1 MGLPENNS
9 NTLSLK
15 SMLPVAPNEALTKG
29 ATYVGIDFGTSTTVV
44 SIASIVNGEQKI
56 KAFPIR
62 LTQIL
67 ADGTRYESE
76 KMPSV
81 IAWYN
86 KKLLVGEGASNLKYT
101 LTKGKDI
108 WYSFKME
115 LGEDLGA
122 KYYNSEVCDIEGI
135 KIRNPK
141 DCARILFMY
150 IRNLIDKYCA
160 DNGLSKN
167 VKYAVSIP
175 ASFEANQRKEL
186 MEALETNGMTVAH
199 QSLIDEPNA
208 AFISYVHESEDSD
221 RPLIISPHYNSK
233 VLVFD
238 FGAGTCDISILE
250 IGKSVNGLYSNNI
263 SISKFLKLGGDDID
277 RYLTFNYIMPRLFE
291 YNEVR
296 SEDFL
301 TSERQYIATQLYKI
315 AEQLKVLLCKR
326 IANKMYQFEIPANY
340 KESKERETITVPV
353 RIETT
358 KGILKQ
364 NEFFLTVKELSDAMK
379 VFMKKSRIAT
389 QIKGQDEYNNIFM
402 SINSAIEKAKVER
415 KEIDYVLLI
424 GGSAQN
430 PFIQETLKKE
440 FEDSKL
446 LVPEDLQTHVSKGAA
461 IHSLLMNGMN
471 KCIIQ
476 PITSEPILVIT
487 KDMSPRVI
495 MPAGSVIPSDTCV
508 IDDLVTTRDHQEVV
522 ELPICVG
529 NAKKML
535 FNLKINLP
543 EGVAVNTPVQLV
555 MEISADKLLFAQ
567 ASCMGIKC
575 TVEPQNP
582 FANKELTTEERI
594 VLVAERQAN
603 LEAMQNNGFPT
614 ENGLINLRKA
624 YEKAG
629 QTFKAAETF
638 ERQTELYPNPDNY
651 NNIGVLYNNAG
662 VKDKAIEFY
671 EKAYQNNPHSSTIN
685 FNLGHSLMDKD
696 PQRARQLIN
705 AAYKANSTDGAT
717 MITLARLERK
727 AGNVERAREL
737 ENEAYDMLM
746 KKWKT
751 DTLAKHEYSW
761 LSTVADR
768 LGHKDVAKDVLQSQP
783 GIGNEKYYDDD
794 NLTRTRSNEIDIF

>member
-1 MGLPENNS
+1 
-9 NTLSLK
+9 
-15 SMLPVAPNEALTKG
+15 MLPTAPNEALMKG

-56 KAFPIR
+56 KSFPIR

-67 ADGTRYESE
+67 EDGTRYESE

-358 KGILKQ
+358 KCILKQ
-364 NEFFLTVKELSDAMK
+364 DEFFLTVKELSDAMK

-495 MPAGSVIPSDTCV
+495 MPAGSVIPSNTCV
-508 IDDLVTTRDHQEVV
+508 INDLVTTRDHQDVV

-529 NAKKML
+529 NMNKML

-543 EGVAVNTPVQLV
+543 EGVAMNTPVQLV
-555 MEISADKLLFAQ
+555 MEISADKLLLAQ
-567 ASCMGIKC
+567 ASCMGIRC

-582 FANKELTTEERI
+582 FANKELTTAERI

-603 LEAMQNNGFPT
+603 LEAMQNNGVPT
-614 ENGLINLRKA
+614 KNGLINLRKA

-651 NNIGVLYNNAG
+651 NGIGVLYANAG
-662 VKDKAIEFY
+662 VKDKALDFY
-671 EKAYQNNPHSSTIN
+671 ERAYQNNPHSSTIN
-685 FNLGHSLMDKD
+685 FNLGYNLLSKD
-696 PQRARQLIN
+696 PKRARQLID
-705 AAYKANSTDGAT
+705 AAYQADSSDGAI
-717 MITLARLERK
+717 MITLAKMERK
-727 AGNVERAREL
+727 AGNVGRAQEL
-737 ENEAYDMLM
+737 ENEAYDTLM

-761 LSTVADR
+761 LSSLADD
-768 LGHKDVAKDVLQSQP
+768 LGHNDVAREVRQSQP
-783 GIGNEKYYDDD
+783 GIGNEKYYDDE
-794 NLTRTRSNEIDIF
+794 NLTRTRSNEIDIL